1 MRVTSLET
9 EPRSGGVRVELDDAP
24 FGTVSI
30 ADVTALGLSLE
41 RRLSEHEKAALAY
54 RAEVFSA
61 RTVAL
66 TMLSSRALPSAE
78 ILRRLHGKGH
88 PRPAAEEAAGA
99 LREAGMIDDAEFA
112 RHYARTRAVR
122 QRFGTRRLLAELRR
136 LGVNDKVA
144 EAAVKQALEQDG
156 VDESAVLREA
166 AGKKARTLQGLDP
179 ETAKRRLRS
188 YLLRRGFKGG
198 DLSQVVREALGR

>member
-1 MRVTSLET
+1 VRITSLEP
-9 EPRSGGVRVELDDAP
+9 ESRSGGVRVELDELP
-24 FGTVSI
+24 FGTVAISDM
-30 ADVTALGLSLE
+30 AALGLSVE
-41 RRLSEHEKAALAY
+41 RRLSEQETAALAY

-78 ILRRLHGKGH
+78 ILRRLQRKGH
-88 PRPAAEEAAGA
+88 PRPATEEAVGA

-136 LGVNDKVA
+136 LGVDDKVA
-144 EAAVKQALEQDG
+144 EVAVQQALEQDG
-156 VDESAVLREA
+156 VDESTVLREA

-198 DLSQVVREALGR
+198 ELSQVVREALGR

>member
-1 MRVTSLET
+1 MRVTSLEP
-9 EPRSGGVRVELDDAP
+9 ESRSGGVRVELDELP
-24 FGTVSI
+24 FGTVAIS
-30 ADVTALGLSLE
+30 DVTALGLSVE
-41 RRLSEHEKAALAY
+41 RRLSEQESAALAY

-61 RTVAL
+61 RTVAM

-78 ILRRLHGKGH
+78 ILRRLQRKGH
-88 PRPAAEEAAGA
+88 ASPAAEEAVGA
-99 LREAGMIDDAEFA
+99 LRESGLIDDAEFA

-136 LGVNDKVA
+136 LGVQDKVA
-144 EAAVKQALEQDG
+144 ELAVREALEQDG
-156 VDESAVLREA
+156 VDESTVLKEA
-166 AGKKARTLQGLDP
+166 AEKKARTLTGLDP

-198 DLSQVVREALGR
+198 ELSQVVREALGR

>member
-1 MRVTSLET
+1 MRVTSLEL
-9 EPRSGGVRVELDDAP
+9 ESRSGGVRVELDDAP
-24 FGTVSI
+24 FGTISI
-30 ADVTALGLSLE
+30 SDVAALGLVVE
-41 RRLSEHEKAALAY
+41 RRLSEQETAALAY

-66 TMLSSRALPSAE
+66 TMLSGRALPSAE
-78 ILRRLHGKGH
+78 ILRRLQRKGH
-88 PRPAAEEAAGA
+88 PRPAAEEAVGA

-136 LGVNDKVA
+136 LGVDDKVA

-156 VDESAVLREA
+156 VDESTVLREA

-198 DLSQVVREALGR
+198 ELSQVVREALGR